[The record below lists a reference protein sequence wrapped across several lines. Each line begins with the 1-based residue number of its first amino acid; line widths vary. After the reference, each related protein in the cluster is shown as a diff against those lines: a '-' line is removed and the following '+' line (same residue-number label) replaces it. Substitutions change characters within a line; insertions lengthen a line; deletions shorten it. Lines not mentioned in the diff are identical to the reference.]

1 MRYSGVLV
9 AATAAASN
17 ATCNSVQIFLVCGHG
32 ESVPG
37 LQTSITDAICSD
49 VSSSHS
55 GGNKKTCGFQ
65 SIAYNANSG
74 AETICQDQYDGI
86 QMLRGNLTA
95 YATACPSS
103 RLVVSGWSQGGA
115 LVTDLFAGG
124 GDGLDLTGTC
134 VQPSSPALMPDEFP
148 GPRVAAVVTFGELH
162 HNADMPWNVGNG
174 SAADGVS
181 YISSLLFSSISP
193 SHSVTLC
200 YVSFR
205 AWLTGT
211 VNHNAAIPAHCGYAR
226 ELESLDGPL
235 PRLLRCRRP
244 AVCTRD

>member
-1 MRYSGVLV
+1 MRYSCVLV
-9 AATAAASN
+9 AATASAAAATNN
-17 ATCNSVQIFLVCGHG
+17 ATCNSVQIFLVRGHG

-37 LQTSITDAICSD
+37 LQTSITDAICND
-49 VSSSHS
+49 VTSNSSNS
-55 GGNKKTCGFQ
+55 KQTCGFQ
-65 SIAYNANSG
+65 SIAYDANSG

-115 LVTDLFAGG
+115 LVTDLLAGG

-134 VQPSSPALMPDEFP
+134 VQPSSPALAPDEFP

-174 SAADGVS
+174 SAADGRYPRTEAMLKNLSLWTDRFRDYCVVDDPLCAQGTEVAAHSS
-181 YISSLLFSSISP
+181 YFQSAYWPGLVAEFVRS
-193 SHSVTLC
+193 
-200 YVSFR
+200 
-205 AWLTGT
+205 
-211 VNHNAAIPAHCGYAR
+211 
-226 ELESLDGPL
+226 
-235 PRLLRCRRP
+235 RL
-244 AVCTRD
+244 